1 MGSETYVKEP
11 FKGLL
16 SASTQHCVPDSQVQ
30 ATPHSSVCDGE
41 GYWLSSPGREQ
52 LAQED
57 L

>member
-52 LAQED
+52 LAQEY

>member
-1 MGSETYVKEP
+1 MGSETSVKEP

-30 ATPHSSVCDGE
+30 ATPHPSVCDGE
-41 GYWLSSPGREQ
+41 GYWPSPPGKEQ
-52 LAQED
+52 RAQED